1 MKFSVKFKADD
12 VRKMFKDLKKEFRD
26 GADGARAGYYEGEQT
41 KDGKAT
47 LSEIALVNEFG
58 ANINIPPHTVTNYRQ
73 VNKAGTGF
81 NKEGRFVKK
90 KDANF
95 AQDHQ
100 VDGYT
105 VTIPSRPFIRNA
117 EAKIQE
123 SASEIMQKGLQ
134 DGKTLNRIIREVAED
149 MRNQIVESITSNTPP
164 PNKPSTIRQKKGSTG
179 TLRDTGQLRD
189 SVHIALVKD
198 GQEKPIGK

>member
-1 MKFSVKFKADD
+1 MKFSVKFQVDD

-47 LSEIALVNEFG
+47 LSDIALYNEFG
-58 ANINIPPHTVTNYRQ
+58 
-73 VNKAGTGF
+73 TG
-81 NKEGRFVKK
+81 
-90 KDANF
+90 D
-95 AQDHQ
+95 
-100 VDGYT
+100 
-105 VTIPSRPFIRNA
+105 IPSRPFLRNA

-123 SASEIMQKGLQ
+123 RSREIVKAGI
-134 DGKTLNRIIREVAED
+134 DDSKTLNRIIREVAQD

-164 PNKPSTIRQKKGSTG
+164 PNKPSTVKQKGSSH
-179 TLRDTGQLRD
+179 TLIDTGQLRD

-198 GQEKPIGK
+198 GREKPIGK

>member
-26 GADGARAGYYEGEQT
+26 GADGARAGYYEGEHY
-41 KDGKAT
+41 KDEDDKGKEMPL
-47 LSEIALVNEFG
+47 LSDIALYNEFG
-58 ANINIPPHTVTNYRQ
+58 T
-73 VNKAGTGF
+73 
-81 NKEGRFVKK
+81 E
-90 KDANF
+90 
-95 AQDHQ
+95 
-100 VDGYT
+100 
-105 VTIPSRPFIRNA
+105 TIPSRPFLRNA

-123 SASEIMQKGLQ
+123 RAEEIVKAGIE
-134 DGKTLNRIIREVAED
+134 DGKTLNRIIHEVAED

-179 TLRDTGQLRD
+179 TLRDTGQLRV